1 VDSVV
6 SDVLCSNDPIDI
18 DISISG
24 GTPNYII
31 SWTGPNSFT
40 SDQSTL
46 TNLEQGV
53 YSLVVTDD
61 SNCEFTQEFDLSI
74 PDPLTVVA
82 DLQNL
87 DCSGDNNGSIELL
100 VSGGTPDY
108 LITWSGPNAFSSDQL
123 LIENLEEGT
132 YSLQVSDANLC
143 LFEQDYDLSQPEE
156 FDLSSTISPPLCN
169 LQNTGSIDIELT
181 GGDGNYTYIWSG
193 PNGFGSSAEDISNL
207 VAGDYILN
215 VEDGGSCTFETTIT
229 IDETPELVVTASS
242 TPELCSGEENGTASL
257 EISGGTP
264 DYTSIWTG
272 PNGFASGDQN
282 ITDLAAGDYTYE
294 VFDANLCS
302 IVGSI
307 TIEEGAIIDLVTDSQ
322 NATCNESNGE
332 VSVVITGG
340 AEPYDIIWAD
350 SDLNPVGITET
361 VSDLPS
367 GAYGVLVVDN
377 LGCSATAAA
386 TISDSDV
393 IDISGSLTNPLCN
406 TANNGA
412 IDIEAQGGVGTLVFD
427 WIGPDSFSSDQE
439 DISDLAE
446 GIYVVEITDE
456 AGCIAAESFELI
468 APLNVDVTSTVQNV
482 SCFGQNDGA
491 IDLVILGGT
500 PDYVVS
506 WTGPNGFESDQ
517 SSITDLEPGVYNLQ
531 VLDANLCSFENTVEI
546 TENNELNLSVSN
558 NEFLCFGFE
567 TGSIDLT
574 IDGGSIP
581 YDILWTGPDG
591 FSSINEDLIN
601 LAPGEYTCTVSDDA
615 G

>member
-1 VDSVV
+1 TPSV
-6 SDVLCSNDPIDI
+6 
-18 DISISG
+18 
-24 GTPNYII
+24 T
-31 SWTGPNSFT
+31 
-40 SDQSTL
+40 
-46 TNLEQGV
+46 
-53 YSLVVTDD
+53 VTDD
-61 SNCEFTQEFDLSI
+61 NS
-74 PDPLTVVA
+74 
-82 DLQNL
+82 
-87 DCSGDNNGSIELL
+87 
-100 VSGGTPDY
+100 
-108 LITWSGPNAFSSDQL
+108 
-123 LIENLEEGT
+123 
-132 YSLQVSDANLC
+132 
-143 LFEQDYDLSQPEE
+143 
-156 FDLSSTISPPLCN
+156 
-169 LQNTGSIDIELT
+169 
-181 GGDGNYTYIWSG
+181 
-193 PNGFGSSAEDISNL
+193 
-207 VAGDYILN
+207 
-215 VEDGGSCTFETTIT
+215 FETTIT

-427 WIGPDSFSSDQE
+427 WIGPDGFSSDQE

-615 G
+615 GCSSEVIVSIEENPELELTIDETSPACLSSDGQLLATVIGGTPEYNYFWYDLDNGNNLLGITPEVTNLPAGNYFIEAFDDRGCPVSATVALSDASGSIEVQASDVLCFGDSNGVIDATVEGAELPYSVDWTGPNGYTSMDEDIADLTAGDYVIQVVDALGC